1 MRRSLLIRRLV
12 SVAACALAV
21 AACAHTAQRGG
32 APRVAHVG
40 QPAPDWTQPLAGGGR
55 LTFASLH
62 GSPVYLNFFASW
74 CEPCN
79 EEAPAINALQRKYAA
94 RGLRTV
100 AIDEEESAATAL
112 AFKRKYGLT
121 YPAVVDEGA
130 LQDAYRVNGLPVHV
144 FIDRSGV
151 VRDIVVGQMAKSEID
166 DAIRKI
172 L

>member
-1 MRRSLLIRRLV
+1 M
-12 SVAACALAV
+12 
-21 AACAHTAQRGG
+21 
-32 APRVAHVG
+32 
-40 QPAPDWTQPLAGGGR
+40 
-55 LTFASLH
+55 
-62 GSPVYLNFFASW
+62 
-74 CEPCN
+74 
-79 EEAPAINALQRKYAA
+79 
-94 RGLRTV
+94 
-100 AIDEEESAATAL
+100 AIDEEESGATAL

-130 LQDAYRVNGLPVHV
+130 LQDAYRVKGLPVHV